1 MNKKLIVFLSAFI
14 AVAFLALVGTLI
26 IDHYKV
32 TTVYVEGNIHYT
44 NEQIIKMV
52 TDGPFGDNSLYLGF
66 KYKDKGIDNVPFIQT
81 MNVEVLSPDTIR
93 IMVYEKTLAG
103 YIEHLG
109 KYMYFD
115 KDGIVVEVSENM
127 THGIPLVT
135 GLSFDHVVLGDVLP
149 VEDPKIFESIL
160 DITKLLNKYA
170 ISADRIAFDKAGH
183 QTLWFGDARVS
194 LGTGENIGEKILKL
208 KSILP
213 ELEGKKGLLRM
224 DNYSEEM
231 KNITFELDD

>member
-1 MNKKLIVFLSAFI
+1 MSKKLIIFLSALI
-14 AVAFLALVGTLI
+14 ASSLLGLAGFLILH
-26 IDHYKV
+26 HYKV

-52 TDGPFGDNSLYLGF
+52 TDGPLGDNSLYLRF

-81 MNVEVLSPDTIR
+81 MNVEVLSPDTVR
-93 IMVYEKTLAG
+93 IMVYEKALAG

-127 THGIPLVT
+127 TQGIPLVT
-135 GLSFDHVVLGDVLP
+135 GLSFDHVVLGEVLP
-149 VEDPKIFESIL
+149 VEDPVIFESIL
-160 DITKLLNKYA
+160 DITKLMNKYS
-170 ISADRIAFDKAGH
+170 ISADRIAFDKAKH
-183 QTLWFGDARVS
+183 QTLWFGEARVS